1 LRWIT
6 ATGIFFCFWRRGWC
20 SAEITYKTD
29 PKNSGYELESGA
41 SRKFGIME
49 QQPGAPQAEGGER
62 IIMEAFQKNMT
73 QIELLRTVMS
83 LATGAL
89 CGILGLTG
97 SLGLAFYLLTSVII
111 GVAIA
116 GWMSFDTKSFA
127 NTTLIGLILQG
138 LQGQALSFIMT
149 WTLAYSLVYIY

>member
-1 LRWIT
+1 
-6 ATGIFFCFWRRGWC
+6 
-20 SAEITYKTD
+20 
-29 PKNSGYELESGA
+29 
-41 SRKFGIME
+41 ME
-49 QQPGAPQAEGGER
+49 QPGPGGGER
-62 IIMEAFQKNMT
+62 IILENFQKNMT
-73 QIELLRTVMS
+73 QIELLRTVLS

-111 GVAIA
+111 GVALA

-127 NTTLIGLILQG
+127 NTSIFGLILQG